1 VDYAEAREFSSF
13 LFGEL
18 KALNHD
24 MSTLHQQAI

>member
-1 VDYAEAREFSSF
+1 MDCAEAREFCRF